1 MLGPAAQFTDETETT
16 EEVGRPVPLPI
27 LSSVVLVADLVEK
40 VLPDLVARIGVVPQI
55 RGDEPD
61 ELIVGGVGLVGWV
74 RVIIRHQ
81 LFVAFERV
89 PFQAPFQLLESFLRG
104 PTPCRCV
111 SDFFQFIC
119 SFKKKYSVESP

>member
-27 LSSVVLVADLVEK
+27 LSPVVLVADLVEK
-40 VLPDLVARIGVVPQI
+40 VLPDLVVRIGVVPQI

-61 ELIVGGVGLVGWV
+61 ELIIGGVRLVGWIRPIV
-74 RVIIRHQ
+74 RHQ

-89 PFQAPFQLLESFLRG
+89 SF
-104 PTPCRCV
+104 
-111 SDFFQFIC
+111 
-119 SFKKKYSVESP
+119 